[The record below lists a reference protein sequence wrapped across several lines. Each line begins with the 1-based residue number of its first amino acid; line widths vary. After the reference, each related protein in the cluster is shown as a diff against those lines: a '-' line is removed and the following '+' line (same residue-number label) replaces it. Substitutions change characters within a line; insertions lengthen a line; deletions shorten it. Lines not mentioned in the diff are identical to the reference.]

1 MFLRKQDKTAVW
13 CGDRYF
19 IWTKYPG
26 VLLRPQLLLG
36 VSRSLF
42 LQCRSMCIHMGGKI
56 KKKPAKW
63 NRWQIQLFYSPLN
76 IYSVKRPRATSKIQ
90 KNKTKQQDTHTKKK
104 PSKRVYCLSASHVK
118 ATASIIW
125 RWKDSLIFWAWVVRG
140 KGEGR
145 HYYSLYTIAGFCS
158 AEFNYLCNHH
168 MHYISKNTCLC
179 GKMYQLWFFNNGICA
194 EF

>member
-90 KNKTKQQDTHTKKK
+90 KNKTKQQDTHTKKNQAK
-104 PSKRVYCLSASHVK
+104 ECTVCLPRMLKLLQALSEGGRTH
-118 ATASIIW
+118 W
-125 RWKDSLIFWAWVVRG
+125 FFEPGWWGGRG
-140 KGEGR
+140 KVDTIP
-145 HYYSLYTIAGFCS
+145 YT
-158 AEFNYLCNHH
+158 
-168 MHYISKNTCLC
+168 
-179 GKMYQLWFFNNGICA
+179 Q
-194 EF
+194 